1 VIPEAVAAWLR
12 GAIGSLWALETL
24 LVLQRDSGRAW
35 TEAELIRETRSSAV
49 AVMGALARLR
59 AAQVVVH
66 DQKKH

>member
-35 TEAELIRETRSSAV
+35 TEAELDTSKNP
-49 AVMGALARLR
+49 LARG
-59 AAQVVVH
+59 AVC
-66 DQKKH
+66 